1 MTTRVARSAI
11 AYAADLFGFD
21 ALERAAMTLPLSEL
35 AAVAIE
41 AAEQDERTTIIPP
54 ATETT

>member
-1 MTTRVARSAI
+1 MNSALT
-11 AYAADLFGFD
+11 YAADLFGFD

-54 ATETT
+54 ATEAA